1 VATASDGRTFTN
13 HVILNLT
20 DTLSSSAT
28 LNVEETDQ
36 IIININELTSSNDF
50 ATRHAGGTFSIPATG
65 GDNALFSVVGNQI
78 VASSNFRIPT
88 KDNFNI
94 DLVYNAGGIQHT
106 EQIQINLTR
115 FLQSDSN
122 VSALESG
129 RVNIAIDDLT
139 HITNFAI
146 DDNYNGAWRLER
158 YDNEDGNSTNDGDAN
173 DYLQFAIDI
182 DTRSV
187 FSRQAL
193 DFTVE
198 DEFHFN
204 LIYRA
209 SDGTEF
215 TDRVILNL
223 EDTLFSSA
231 LIEVEEADQIVIN
244 MADLTAS
251 STYSTLNPGGTFS
264 IGAGSD
270 LFRVQGN
277 QIIADKEFR
286 KEEQATYNFEL
297 LYTHNGVTHT
307 ENVQVNLTR
316 FMQSLGTFN
325 ALEANRVIL
334 NGSSFEHLDDFAR
347 SNSGGTYQ
355 LSGADAGLFAV
366 NSSGDVYSLNS
377 LDYDT
382 KRTYQV
388 NLDYNVSGKIFSSEI
403 TLNLEDTLTGNSVLT
418 VEEAQQIVVQ
428 GNLLTS
434 LQAYAAKDGN
444 QGNFELLEQG
454 DYNKFTMAADGTL
467 TSKGEVRM
475 ADDQV
480 LDLYI
485 RYNSNTIATFD
496 EHIQLNLTPTSYDHS
511 RSTYQATESGEVV
524 IVPQLNQ
531 FLSAYAEADNYAGT
545 FELAQSPY
553 TTDRDHIQ
561 FKIDGNGKISS
572 VGRVDFESG
581 RTEYELT
588 VYYNHSSG
596 IKRYTDYRRLEITN
610 DKRDDNNLALEGIDI
625 STREKA
631 AVAAELLSEVIV
643 RISSSQAKLG
653 AIENRFT
660 HNIDNL
666 SMNILMSEQANGR
679 ILDADYAVE
688 STRLARSQIL
698 EQAATNMLVNANQ
711 AKQNLLMLI
720 N

>member
-1 VATASDGRTFTN
+1 TN
-13 HVILNLT
+13 VVI
-20 DTLSSSAT
+20 SGAT
-28 LNVEETDQ
+28 LAATNIYAGKDTGIGSYALSGADGSYFSLVGNEVRSSQPLVYQTKNSYNFNVEY
-36 IIININELTSSNDF
+36 TSS
-50 ATRHAGGTFSIPATG
+50 TG
-65 GDNALFSVVGNQI
+65 DTHIENVSLGLSP
-78 VASSNFRIPT
+78 S
-88 KDNFNI
+88 
-94 DLVYNAGGIQHT
+94 
-106 EQIQINLTR
+106 
-115 FLQSDSN
+115 LQSDSN
-122 VSALESG
+122 VSALES
-129 RVNIAIDDLT
+129 RQVNIGIDDLT
-139 HITNFAI
+139 HITNFAS
-146 DDNYNGAWRLER
+146 DDGYNGTWRLAR
-158 YDNEDGNSTNDGDAN
+158 YDNEDGNSANDGDAD
-173 DYLQFAIDI
+173 DYLQFAIDPN
-182 DTRSV
+182 TRTV
-187 FSRQAL
+187 FSRTPL

-231 LIEVEEADQIVIN
+231 LMEVEEADQMVVNIT
-244 MADLTAS
+244 DLTAS

-264 IGAGSD
+264 IGAGSS

-286 KEEQATYNFEL
+286 KEEQANYNFEL
-297 LYTHNGVTHT
+297 LYTHGGVTHT
-307 ENVQVNLTR
+307 ENVQVDLTR
-316 FMQSLGTFN
+316 FMQSSGTFT

-334 NGSSFEHLDDFAR
+334 NSSSFAHLDDFAS
-347 SNSGGTYQ
+347 SNSGGVYQ
-355 LSGADAGLFAV
+355 LSGVDAGLFAV
-366 NSSGDVYSLNS
+366 SSAGDVYSLNP

-382 KRTYQV
+382 KQTYRFD
-388 NLDYNVSGKIFSSEI
+388 LDYTISGKTFSSEI
-403 TLNLEDTLTGNSVLT
+403 TLNLEDTLTASSALS
-418 VEEAQQIVVQ
+418 VEEAQQIIVQ
-428 GNLLTS
+428 GNILTS

-475 ADDQV
+475 ADDPV

-485 RYNSNTIATFD
+485 QYSSSTIDNFV

-561 FKIDGNGKISS
+561 FEIDGNGEINSL
-572 VGRVDFESG
+572 GRIDFESG

-596 IKRYTDYRRLEITN
+596 TKRYTDYRRLEITN

-631 AVAAELLSEVIV
+631 AAAAELLNEVIV

-653 AIENRFT
+653 AIENRFN

-679 ILDADYAVE
+679 IIDADYAVE